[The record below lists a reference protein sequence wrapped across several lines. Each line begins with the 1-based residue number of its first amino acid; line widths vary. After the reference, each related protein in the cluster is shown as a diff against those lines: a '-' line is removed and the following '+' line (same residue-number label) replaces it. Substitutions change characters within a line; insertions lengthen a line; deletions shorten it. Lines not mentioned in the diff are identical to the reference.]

1 VKSRWLGAVLV
12 ALGAFLVVAA
22 VIAQTW
28 APDHV
33 KRTPIDVNST
43 THLTGSADKLN
54 PKTGK
59 LESFPIYILDIN
71 QSDSNKS
78 DGSVAVFVR
87 TTCVV
92 IDTGQDQVCP
102 SAKDPNLIDITIDT
116 FATDRHTAMSIND
129 PQYLPTDAVPHIGLV
144 NKFPF
149 DAQKTTYPYWDSLLQ
164 APVDAVY
171 QGTAEIKGLQTYVYR
186 AVTKNAKVDVIA
198 GTSSSPPVKGT
209 YDDVRQVYVDPR
221 TGSII
226 DQTENQQRYL
236 TDGTKI
242 LDLKA
247 EFTSAEQQVKVDE
260 SNNKWDQIH
269 TVLHTLPII
278 GYAVGIP
285 LLVIGLVLLFLRRRD
300 DGGPAAPVEER
311 YDAPVGV

>member
-1 VKSRWLGAVLV
+1 MKRRWLGAVLV
-12 ALGAFLVVAA
+12 ALGAFLIVAA
-22 VIAQTW
+22 VVAQTW
-28 APDHV
+28 APDNV

-43 THLTGSADKLN
+43 THLGGSADKLN

-59 LESFPIYILDIN
+59 LESYPIYVLDIN
-71 QSDSNKS
+71 QNDSNRS

-92 IDTGQDQVCP
+92 IDNGQKQVCP
-102 SAKDPNLIDITIDT
+102 SDKDPNLIDVTIDT

-129 PQYLPTDAVPHIGLV
+129 PQYLPKNFVPHTGLV

-149 DAQKTTYPYWDSLLQ
+149 DAQKQTYPYWDNVLQ

-171 QGTAEIKGLQTYVYR
+171 QRTAEVKGLQTYVYR

-198 GTSSSPPVKGT
+198 GTPDSKPVKGT
-209 YDDVRQVYVDPR
+209 YDDVRDVYVDPH
-221 TGSII
+221 TGSIV
-226 DQTENQQRYL
+226 DQAESQQRYL

-247 EFTSAEQQVKVDE
+247 EFTSAEQQAKVDE
-260 SNNKWDQIH
+260 ARSKWSQITMVLD
-269 TVLHTLPII
+269 TVPLV

-285 LLVIGLVLLFLRRRD
+285 VLLIGLALLFLRRRGD
-300 DGGPAAPVEER
+300 QPAAPEPER
-311 YDAPVGV
+311 TETPVGV